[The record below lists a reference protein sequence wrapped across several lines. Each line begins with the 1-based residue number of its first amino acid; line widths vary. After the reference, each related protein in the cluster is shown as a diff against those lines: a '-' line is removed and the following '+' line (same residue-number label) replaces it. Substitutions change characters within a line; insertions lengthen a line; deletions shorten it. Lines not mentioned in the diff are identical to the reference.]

1 MFYMIIFSLFEKTLK
16 NAIFHICNIINII
29 QYIKSFFKI
38 SSCACPTTAVCN
50 PDKIET
56 LNVF

>member
-1 MFYMIIFSLFEKTLK
+1 MIIFPLFEKILK
-16 NAIFHICNIINII
+16 NTIFHICNIIDII